1 MLRKLFDGSILY
13 FGWLIFFK
21 QMRKRYNLKTE
32 ISLAL
37 LPTVTMGIVLFLL
50 EMYSQQHLLFASLA
64 SSAFLI
70 YLDPQHPT
78 NSIYTLAIA
87 QTSAALIGI
96 GVIKLI
102 GPGYT
107 SAMLAMVLA
116 IFFMVLLNVMHP
128 PAVSTALTFAFA
140 TGKTMP
146 LFLIALGLLIV
157 LVIIQKVSV
166 WIINRKVPANPIEKL

>member
-1 MLRKLFDGSILY
+1 MLYLSGFS
-13 FGWLIFFK
+13 FK
-21 QMRKRYNLKTE
+21 KFMRKRYDLKTE

-37 LPTVTMGIVLFLL
+37 LPTVTMAIVLFLL
-50 EMYSQQHLLFASLA
+50 EMYGKQHLLFASLA

-78 NSIYTLAIA
+78 NSIYTLAMA
-87 QTSAALIGI
+87 QISAALIGI

-116 IFFMVLLNVMHP
+116 IFFMVILNVMHP
-128 PAVSTALTFAFA
+128 PAVSTALTFAFE
-140 TGKTMP
+140 TGKTLP
-146 LFLIALGLLIV
+146 LFFIALGLLLI

-166 WIINRKVPANPIEKL
+166 WMINRNVPKNLIEKIIK